1 MSQSAIKNFLRS
13 VLPMLFRSALLVG
26 LFIDA
31 LHTFAFAAITA
42 TGDVLPT
49 DLSTWAQAS
58 EVYIGRTSVGE
69 LTVDEGSLL
78 SWTTYIG
85 YGPDSEGT
93 VTIDGNNSTWTING
107 FVYFGWEGSGNV
119 YVRNGGNVDCGCGL
133 DIGASAGKTATVSVD
148 GPGSKLTVKNYYSD
162 LYVGGSGTA
171 TLNISNNGAVEVG
184 GTTYVSYAGGTAA
197 INFGPSGGTLTT
209 GSLAAPSSQLF
220 GSGTINTRGLI
231 TDDNLVLDSPSSL
244 KQTRVLKDLP
254 NQNITIN
261 LDLSGGIGTNGML
274 GAGYGENGSLTI
286 KNGMT
291 VASYRG
297 CIGCQTGST
306 GVATVEGDG
315 SCWNAEIINVGL
327 SGYGILNVN
336 DGGTVLSNG
345 GVQIGE
351 NLGTGVVNVRGVGST
366 LTAGFNGLC
375 IGDQGNGV
383 LNIASGGVVNTS
395 GSNNGIWE
403 TCLAR
408 LNGSAVA
415 RVDGA
420 GSKLVSGTRLFIG
433 GNGYAN
439 GGTGSVFITGGGNVT
454 AVGMVAYAGSL
465 LSIDVGR
472 NSSLIVGSG
481 TGSIANDGVIRILAG
496 AGVPSDATQ
505 YSPISAG
512 SWNGVCQAIG
522 GTWDAA
528 IRKFTASTVVSGI
541 SGLGVD

>member
-1 MSQSAIKNFLRS
+1 
-13 VLPMLFRSALLVG
+13 
-26 LFIDA
+26 
-31 LHTFAFAAITA
+31 
-42 TGDVLPT
+42 
-49 DLSTWAQAS
+49 
-58 EVYIGRTSVGE
+58 
-69 LTVDEGSLL
+69 
-78 SWTTYIG
+78 
-85 YGPDSEGT
+85 
-93 VTIDGNNSTWTING
+93 
-107 FVYFGWEGSGNV
+107 
-119 YVRNGGNVDCGCGL
+119 
-133 DIGASAGKTATVSVD
+133 
-148 GPGSKLTVKNYYSD
+148 
-162 LYVGGSGTA
+162 
-171 TLNISNNGAVEVG
+171 
-184 GTTYVSYAGGTAA
+184 
-197 INFGPSGGTLTT
+197 
-209 GSLAAPSSQLF
+209 
-220 GSGTINTRGLI
+220 
-231 TDDNLVLDSPSSL
+231 
-244 KQTRVLKDLP
+244 
-254 NQNITIN
+254 
-261 LDLSGGIGTNGML
+261 
-274 GAGYGENGSLTI
+274 
-286 KNGMT
+286 
-291 VASYRG
+291 
-297 CIGCQTGST
+297 
-306 GVATVEGDG
+306 
-315 SCWNAEIINVGL
+315 
-327 SGYGILNVN
+327 
-336 DGGTVLSNG
+336 
-345 GVQIGE
+345 
-351 NLGTGVVNVRGVGST
+351 VRGVGST

-522 GTWDAA
+522 EPGMQLSVSLRPRLSCLVSPAWVLTWTCLKGNDLLLLM
-528 IRKFTASTVVSGI
+528 RRD
-541 SGLGVD
+541 GL